1 MLYSV
6 FASFKLASTHA
17 PLNITEEERG
27 ATSFRISWLPPP
39 EEHHNGVIQH
49 YAVNITEVETGRKLH
64 FTTES
69 TQITVT
75 DLHPYYIYNCSV
87 SAVTVAESP
96 HSANIGVQT
105 REAGNEQY

>member
-1 MLYSV
+1 M
-6 FASFKLASTHA
+6 
-17 PLNITEEERG
+17 NITEEERG
-27 ATSFRISWLPPP
+27 ATSFRISWSPPP
-39 EEHHNGVIQH
+39 EEHHNGVIRH
-49 YAVNITEVETGRKLH
+49 YTVNVTETETQRKLQ

-87 SAVTVAESP
+87 AAVTVAESP

-105 REAGNEQY
+105 REAGNGHL